1 MHNKRAAISKSW
13 PIPRKGTKYLIVPSH
28 NKKFGIPLL
37 VLMREVLG
45 LVRTRKELKKIL
57 LEKKVLV
64 NGVPV
69 REENYALGL
78 FDTLSLKEMKK
89 NFRVTYTEAGKIDVE
104 EISAV
109 ESTKKITK
117 VLDKKILK
125 KNIVQVNMIDGRNI
139 ISKEKLNVG
148 DSIVVNLKDKKI
160 EKILPVKEKSKV
172 IVLAGKYKGKQ
183 GTISK
188 VTDKEIEISTDGK
201 ELKIN
206 LDSIMVL
213 N

>member
-1 MHNKRAAISKSW
+1 MHNKRAAISKAW

-45 LVRTRKELKKIL
+45 LVKTRKELKKIL

-64 NGVPV
+64 NGIAVK
-69 REENYALGL
+69 EENYSLGL

-89 NFRVTYTEAGKIDVE
+89 NFKVTYTETGKLNVE
-104 EISAV
+104 EIA
-109 ESTKKITK
+109 ESEITKKITK
-117 VLDKKILK
+117 VSNKKILK
-125 KNIVQVNMIDGRNI
+125 NNIVQVNMIDGRNI

-148 DSIVVNLKDKKI
+148 DSVVVNLKDKKI
-160 EKILPVKEKSKV
+160 EKVLPVKEKSRV
-172 IVLAGKYKGKQ
+172 IVINGKYKGKQ
-183 GTISK
+183 GTIAK
-188 VTDKEIEISTDGK
+188 ITDHEIIVSSDEK
-201 ELKIN
+201 ELTIN
-206 LDSIMVL
+206 VGSIMVL